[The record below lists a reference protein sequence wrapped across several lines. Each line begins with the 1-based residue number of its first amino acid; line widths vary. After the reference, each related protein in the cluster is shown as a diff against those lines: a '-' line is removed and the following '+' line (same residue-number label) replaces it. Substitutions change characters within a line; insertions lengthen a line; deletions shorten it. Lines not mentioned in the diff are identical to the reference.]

1 MDMNELDKIF
11 GRLAAQQ
18 PTLADADA
26 LCDRI
31 VANLP
36 PQQPKA
42 RPLWPM
48 LSAWLSSAAAIAL
61 LVLCVLSANDSPVE
75 PERVATISVPS
86 VYEPLRSAQ
95 TLTEARTLLA
105 DIKAR
110 KTPSISTIKKHF
122 SR

>member
-18 PTLADADA
+18 PTLADPETLVDS
-26 LCDRI
+26 I
-31 VANLP
+31 MANLP
-36 PQQPKA
+36 PQPHK
-42 RPLWPM
+42 RPFWPM
-48 LSAWLSSAAAIAL
+48 VSAWLTSAAAIAL

-75 PERVATISVPS
+75 PERVATVSVPS
-86 VYEPLRSAQ
+86 VYEPLRSAR
-95 TLTEARTLLA
+95 TLTEARVMLA

>member
-1 MDMNELDKIF
+1 MNDLDNIF
-11 GRLAAQQ
+11 ERIAAQQ

-31 VANLP
+31 MANLP

-48 LSAWLSSAAAIAL
+48 VTAWLSSAAAIAL

-75 PERVATISVPS
+75 PEQVATVSVSS
-86 VYEPLRSAQ
+86 VYEPLRSAR
-95 TLTEARTLLA
+95 TLNEARAMLA
-105 DIKAR
+105 DINTR
-110 KTPSISTIKKHF
+110 RSPSISTIKKHF
-122 SR
+122 AR